1 MHRFIARGI
10 SLLPTFVLFASFMV
24 QAQTAGAQSSGSE
37 PETAVTIYNANFA
50 VVRQNLKLDLQSG
63 INQTTYSGITAQ
75 VEPDSVVLRDP
86 AGQRQ
91 LQILE
96 QNYRNDPLSQ
106 ALLLSLFEGKTLEFR
121 RMRDGKPETVQGKVI
136 RSGYVP
142 RNAANP
148 YGYNNELSQPIVEAE
163 GRIVFGLPGEPLF
176 PSLGENTILKPTL
189 TWTLQTNV
197 AGAFKAEISY
207 ITGGMDWDASYNV
220 IAPEKG
226 DVLDLAGWITM
237 RNNSGKVFDNARI
250 KLMAGDVSKLTSNT
264 GRRDYDAVGQLA
276 AKSAVEPV
284 VREKAFDEFHL
295 YTLERPV
302 TLLDRETKQV
312 EFVSA
317 HNVKARRLYIYDGAQ
332 IPNYGWSDEN
342 IRNSP
347 DYGTQMNKKVW
358 VMQEFKNTKI
368 NGLGIA
374 LPKGRLRFYRR
385 DNDGQLEFTGE
396 NLIEHT
402 LADETIR
409 VYTGNAFDLV
419 GERKRIDYHVESAR
433 RWLDESFEIRL
444 RNHKKEPVEM
454 RVVEHLYRW
463 SNWDVSQK
471 SDTFRKIDS
480 RTIEFPVTVPP
491 DGEKVVTYT
500 VHYSW

>member
-1 MHRFIARGI
+1 MHRLVMRGL
-10 SLLPTFVLFASFMV
+10 SVLLTFVLFSSSLLM
-24 QAQTAGAQSSGSE
+24 AQSNGVQPSGSE

-50 VVRQNLKLDLQSG
+50 VVRQNLKLDLQPG
-63 INQTTYSGITAQ
+63 VNQTTYSGITAQ
-75 VEPDSVVLRDP
+75 LEPDSVVLRDP
-86 AGQRQ
+86 SGQRQ

-142 RNAANP
+142 RNAANL
-148 YGYNNELSQPIVEAE
+148 YSNELSQPIVEAE

-176 PSLGENTILKPTL
+176 PSLGENTILKPSL
-189 TWTLQTNV
+189 TWALQTNA

-207 ITGGMDWDASYNV
+207 ITGGMDWEASYNV
-220 IAPEKG
+220 VAPEKG
-226 DVLDLAGWITM
+226 DVLDLTGWITM
-237 RNNSGKVFDNARI
+237 RNNCGKVFDNARI
-250 KLMAGDVSKLTSNT
+250 KLMAGDVSKLATNN
-264 GRRDYDAVGQLA
+264 GRRDYEMDRMAA
-276 AKSAVEPV
+276 AKSMAEPV

-332 IPNYGWSDEN
+332 IPNYGWSEEN
-342 IRNSP
+342 IRNAP

-358 VMQEFKNTKI
+358 VMQEFKNTKA

-402 LADETIR
+402 PADETIR
-409 VYTGNAFDLV
+409 VYTGNSFDLV
-419 GERKRIDYHVESAR
+419 GERKRVDYHVDSSR

-454 RVVEHLYRW
+454 RVVEHMYRW
-463 SNWDVSQK
+463 SNWELSQK
-471 SDTFRKIDS
+471 SDVFRKADS
-480 RTIEFPVTVPP
+480 RTIEFTVTVPP

>member
-1 MHRFIARGI
+1 MRQFIVRGV
-10 SLLPTFVLFASFMV
+10 SVLLTFVFLSSSLV
-24 QAQTAGAQSSGSE
+24 PAQTSGPQPSGSE

-50 VVRQNLKLDLQSG
+50 VVRQNLKLDLQPG
-63 INQTTYSGITAQ
+63 VNQTTYSGITAQ
-75 VEPDSVVLRDP
+75 LEPDSVVLRDP

-148 YGYNNELSQPIVEAE
+148 YGYNTELSQPIVEAE

-189 TWTLQTNV
+189 NWTLQTNA

-207 ITGGMDWDASYNV
+207 ITGGMDWDAAYNV

-250 KLMAGDVSKLTSNT
+250 KLMAGDVSKLANKD
-264 GRRDYDAVGQLA
+264 GRRDYEMDRVAA
-276 AKSAVEPV
+276 AKSAAEPV

-312 EFVSA
+312 QFVAA

-358 VMQEFKNTKI
+358 VMQEFKNTKA

-402 LADETIR
+402 PSDETVR
-409 VYTGNAFDLV
+409 VYTGNSFDLV
-419 GERKRIDYHVESAR
+419 GERKRVDYHVESNR
-433 RWLDESFEIRL
+433 RMLDESFEIRL

-463 SNWDVSQK
+463 SNWELSLK
-471 SDTFRKIDS
+471 SDPFRKIDS
-480 RTIEFPVTVPP
+480 RTIEFVVTVPP

-500 VHYSW
+500 AHYSW